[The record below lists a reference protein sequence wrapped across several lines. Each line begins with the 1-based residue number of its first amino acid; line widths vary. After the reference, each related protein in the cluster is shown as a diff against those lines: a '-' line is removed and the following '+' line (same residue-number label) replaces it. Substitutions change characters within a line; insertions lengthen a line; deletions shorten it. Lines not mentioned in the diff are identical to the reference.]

1 MKTRNFWLFIV
12 ALHIMP
18 AAALAQE
25 SERVIT
31 AEVVVAAPATEVW
44 QAWSSE
50 AGVRTFFA
58 PAAKVE
64 LQPGG
69 AYEMYFA
76 PDAEPGQRGGEGN
89 QVLAVQENR
98 MLSFT
103 WNAPP
108 SLPSVREQRTF
119 VVVRFHELGPAQ
131 TRVVL
136 RHYGWGDGGEWDKA
150 FAYFSRAWNSFVM
163 PMLKYRFD
171 KGPVDWNNPPDLSAT
186 R

>member
-1 MKTRNFWLFIV
+1 MRRKIIWLSI
-12 ALHIMP
+12 AGNSLLL
-18 AAALAQE
+18 AAAMAQE
-25 SERVIT
+25 PERVIT
-31 AEVVVAAPATEVW
+31 AEVTVAAPAATVW
-44 QAWSSE
+44 QAWCSE
-50 AGVRTFFA
+50 AGVKTFFA

-64 LQPGG
+64 LRPGG

-89 QVLAVQENR
+89 QVLAYQENR

-108 SLPSVREQRTF
+108 SLPSVRNQRTF
-119 VVVRFHELGPAQ
+119 VVVRFDELGPEQ

-150 FAYFSRAWNSFVM
+150 FAYFTRAWNNFVM
-163 PMLKYRFD
+163 PMLKYRFAT
-171 KGPVDWNNPPDLSAT
+171 GPVDWNNPPDLSKSQ
-186 R
+186 